1 MDLDLWL
8 LGFVTLGT
16 ALAFGG
22 RWAFKK
28 VFGEPTPD
36 PTQSPGAEPY
46 SPRE

>member
-1 MDLDLWL
+1 MDFDLWL
-8 LGFVTLGT
+8 LCFVTVGS

-36 PTQSPGAEPY
+36 PMQSNGGDP
-46 SPRE
+46 SQWW